1 MSSNTGR
8 LVWGGFIFLWSSL
21 TIVLVIG
28 LWLRWRFKSRP
39 AIEERQKYAQPLLLI
54 LCYLVGVGGGVCAL
68 LFHQDDKG
76 EAPFHSYS
84 KIVLCINF
92 CHYATMN
99 VYFYQVWQ
107 FYYKCKLQNEFE
119 KVTRN
124 PNALTGSTILKHI
137 MKLSSNASFKIEEP
151 SKNEQRERL
160 IKWSKLESARKS
172 WFVRYRRI
180 LGRSMLD
187 KVFWL
192 LLWISECIVVSW
204 TFRSRTSNKNIS
216 WSSNEIADE
225 FFNLFAQ
232 VMCLFVLFLFPNDDL
247 FLIKVE
253 LRLIFLIS
261 TVELALYYILLYR
274 EGTPGAYLTLAIGD
288 LLIMVTIT
296 CSTYWAITS
305 VCSCCVCPIFKR
317 ERPSHKCGSSSDT
330 LLTMMDVLENEG
342 LFQAFERHLKR
353 EFSLENLNFI
363 VAVVHYRRL
372 CDERSHNMPHN
383 NSKRIHGRNKSR
395 EVKEISMQ
403 PYRISRN
410 AHSGDTSIMVSAGT
424 PVSLISGRGVDSEL
438 RKSPASYFSPC
449 DRSKMSENVSKQ
461 NPRLNWIKSN
471 IEVSADKQDN
481 AVFIFD
487 EYCDRG
493 APQEINISRGARDE
507 LVEFFSRPVIRPDE
521 LNTIFN
527 RAFDS
532 IMDLLAN
539 DSFRRFRRHSSFHK
553 FTK

>member
-1 MSSNTGR
+1 MSTNTGR
-8 LVWGGFIFLWSSL
+8 LVWGGFIFLWSAL
-21 TIVLVIG
+21 TIVLLIG
-28 LWLRWRFKSRP
+28 LWLRWRFRFRP

-54 LCYLVGVGGGVCAL
+54 LCYVIGVGGGVCAL
-68 LFHQDDKG
+68 VFHQDEKG
-76 EAPFHSYS
+76 AFRSYS
-84 KIVLCINF
+84 KIVLLINF
-92 CHYATMN
+92 GHYAAMN

-119 KVTRN
+119 KVSRN
-124 PNALTGSTILKHI
+124 PAALNDGTILTHI
-137 MKLSSNASFKIEEP
+137 MKLSSNLSFKIDKP

-160 IKWSKLESARKS
+160 IKWSKQESARKS

-192 LLWISECIVVSW
+192 LLWVCECIVVSW
-204 TFRSRTSNKNIS
+204 TFQSRKSDKNVS
-216 WSSNEIADE
+216 WSSNELADE

-261 TVELALYYILLYR
+261 TVELALYYFLLYR

-288 LLIMVTIT
+288 LLIMVAIT
-296 CSTYWAITS
+296 CSNYWAITR
-305 VCSCCVCPIFKR
+305 VCSCSVCPILKW
-317 ERPSHKCGSSSDT
+317 ERPSHKCRSSSDD
-330 LLTMMDVLENEG
+330 LLTMVDVLESEG
-342 LFQAFERHLKR
+342 LFHAFERHLKR

-372 CDERSHNMPHN
+372 CDERSLNMSN
-383 NSKRIHGRNKSR
+383 NNTMPTQGRNKSTKM
-395 EVKEISMQ
+395 KEISMQ
-403 PYRISRN
+403 PYPISRN
-410 AHSGDTSIMVSAGT
+410 SNSADTSIMVSAEA
-424 PVSLISGRGVDSEL
+424 PISLIGEGGVDCKL
-438 RKSPASYFSPC
+438 RTSPSSYWLPS
-449 DRSKMSENVSKQ
+449 DRSKKNKNVGKQ
-461 NPRLNWIKSN
+461 IPRLEWIKSQ

-487 EYCDRG
+487 EYCARG

-527 RAFDS
+527 RAFDN
-532 IMDLLAN
+532 ILDLLAN
-539 DSFRRFRRHSSFHK
+539 DSLRRFRRHSSFNK
-553 FTK
+553 LTK